1 MNRSTCIPNG
11 EWGTISR
18 FKGGRGLLTRNYL
31 KNSYFQSL
39 RFRLLLCFLV
49 IGIIPLI
56 LLKIIM
62 LNVYESRAVELRQ
75 MELQEQCRIINNQLT
90 ACGYMD
96 NPGSEVMDVELLQF
110 SNIYDGRV
118 LIIDSSLK
126 IIKDTY
132 LLEEGKT
139 VVSAEVIRGFQ
150 GLGTTN
156 YSRRHKYV
164 EVTAPVKEEDGT
176 ISGVILVSA
185 SVDSLLRIRD
195 TLQTKGLLIQL
206 ALAAVIVM
214 LSVVASVVLVK
225 PLGKITHSMEDLLKG
240 DVEEIVSVS
249 DYTETKAISDAY
261 NNMIRRIRKQED
273 SRQEFVSNVSHE
285 LKTPLTSMKVLADS
299 LTMQGDQVPVELYRE
314 FMEDIAAEIDRENK
328 IINDLLSLVKMDKK
342 NADLNIQSININ
354 DLLELILKRLRPI
367 AAKSDIE
374 LVFESFRPVVAEVDE
389 VKLTLALSNLIEN
402 AIKYNVES
410 GWVHVSLNADH
421 KFFYVKVADS
431 GIGIPEED
439 QERIF
444 ERFYRVDKSHS
455 REIGGTGLGLAI
467 TRNAILMHRGA
478 IKVYSKPGEGTTF
491 TVRVPLAYIR

>member
-1 MNRSTCIPNG
+1 
-11 EWGTISR
+11 
-18 FKGGRGLLTRNYL
+18 
-31 KNSYFQSL
+31 
-39 RFRLLLCFLV
+39 
-49 IGIIPLI
+49 
-56 LLKIIM
+56 
-62 LNVYESRAVELRQ
+62 

-96 NPGSEVMDVELLQF
+96 NPGSEVMDAELLQF

-261 NNMIRRIRKQED
+261 NNMIRRIRKQEE

-299 LTMQGDQVPVELYRE
+299 LTVQGDQVPVELYRE
-314 FMEDIAAEIDRENK
+314 FMEDIAADIDRENK

-342 NADLNIQSININ
+342 NVDLNIQSININ

-367 AAKSDIE
+367 AAESDIE

-491 TVRVPLAYIR
+491 TVRVPLAYIC